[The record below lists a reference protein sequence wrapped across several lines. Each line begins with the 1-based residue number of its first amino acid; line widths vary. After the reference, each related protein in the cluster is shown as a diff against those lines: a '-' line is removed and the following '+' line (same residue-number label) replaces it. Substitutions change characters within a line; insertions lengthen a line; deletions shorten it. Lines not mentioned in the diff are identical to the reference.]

1 MSILSYQI
9 LISIFEY
16 TLIKSGAKNPNAMLL
31 LEKIYE
37 KAGQTVEKYFRGA
50 EPGAKILSQ
59 VL

>member
-1 MSILSYQI
+1 
-9 LISIFEY
+9 
-16 TLIKSGAKNPNAMLL
+16 LIKSGAKNPNAMLL